1 MNRATRT
8 SLNLILVVSTAL
20 LNACVAIPRE
30 DPYIKFREHMPR
42 SILVFPP
49 VNESV
54 DVIASYSWLSTVTR
68 PIAER
73 GYYVYPV
80 AIVDE
85 FMKENGLPNPED
97 MHTAPL
103 DKISEIFGAEAVLY
117 VTIEDYGQK
126 FRLVSSDS
134 VVKARAELVDVKTGV
149 PIWNN
154 KVSVTQSNSNNSGG
168 GLLGAI
174 VSAAIAQVAESIG
187 DAAHEATH
195 IAHHQMFDREQ
206 NGLLFGPLHPTFEQ
220 QQLEAAQKLEAAQQ
234 AEQEATDPSRIVPP
248 GDEAPL

>member
-8 SLNLILVVSTAL
+8 CLSLILVVSTAL
-20 LNACVAIPRE
+20 LNACVTTPSE
-30 DPYIKFREHMPR
+30 DLYIKFREHMPR

-54 DVIASYSWLSTVTR
+54 DVIASYSWLTTATR

-103 DKISEIFGAEAVLY
+103 DKIGEIFGADAVLY

-134 VVKARAELVDVKTGV
+134 VVKARAELVDVKTGNL
-149 PIWNN
+149 IWSN
-154 KVSVTQSNSNNSGG
+154 KVSVTKSNSDSSGG

-174 VSAAIAQVAESIG
+174 VSAAIAQVAESVG

-195 IAHHQMFDREQ
+195 IAHHEMFNRDQ

-234 AEQEATDPSRIVPP
+234 EEESSA
-248 GDEAPL
+248 GDGQDIGLR